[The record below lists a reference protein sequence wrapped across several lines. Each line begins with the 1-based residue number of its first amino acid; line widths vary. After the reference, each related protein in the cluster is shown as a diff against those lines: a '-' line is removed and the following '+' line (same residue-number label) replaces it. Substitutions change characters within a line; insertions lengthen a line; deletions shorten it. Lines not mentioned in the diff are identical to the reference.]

1 MVFFVFLAF
10 HLYRRF
16 WAMGRVKKAT
26 DKPVFCKSETP
37 FLTIQYNLIQQML
50 VEEYLIIIIIIN
62 NVNSHIITLLFT

>member
-1 MVFFVFLAF
+1 MAFFVFPAF

-16 WAMGRVKKAT
+16 WGMGRVKKAT
-26 DKPVFCKSETP
+26 AIKPVFCKSETP

-62 NVNSHIITLLFT
+62 NVSQLSLIM